1 MHLTQRTIEAL
12 VFRGALSARDVRW
25 DNVLPN
31 FGVRVYP
38 SGRKTFVI
46 SYRSHGRKRLMT
58 LGAASVL
65 TLEEARKRARAKLVA
80 VSDGV
85 DPLAEADRATRGDTL
100 KAFCQEY
107 LEKYSKLR
115 KRSWKE
121 DERTIEKQIVP
132 RWGSRKLNSLK
143 RADVIQAHH
152 QLGVKH
158 PYAANRFV
166 ELVSRIY
173 EIARDWGCVDEGFP
187 NPARKIKSF
196 PEEKRDRFVNAQ
208 ELPRLATA
216 IDAES
221 DPHVRGAFWLYL
233 LTGLRKRELLRAR
246 WVDIDFSANIWRIP
260 ETKAGRVHY
269 LPISARVIAVLSAL
283 PRVEGNPHLIPGL
296 RAGRSLEDLKKP
308 WQRIR
313 QRADLPDV
321 RIHDLRRTTGSH
333 MAQQG
338 VPLHLIA
345 RILNHKDPSTTA
357 VYAHFQQHHES
368 EALTRYADHLI
379 DVSYAAPGANIEA
392 LPQPQVPTSVESTSR
407 SNGHGEA
414 DDPVKTRRLEG
425 VRGRRRAAAS
435 GPRRSAE
442 ERRGR
447 FIETEAREQYEEHV
461 HPIARIT
468 PSRGLAR

>member
-1 MHLTQRTIEAL
+1 VHLTQRTIEAL
-12 VFRGALSARDVRW
+12 AFHGAPGTRDVRW
-25 DNVLPN
+25 DEVLPN

-58 LGAASVL
+58 LGAYGVL
-65 TLEEARKRARAKLVA
+65 TLEAARKRARSRLVA
-80 VSDGV
+80 VSDGL
-85 DPLAEADRATRGDTL
+85 DPLAEAERAARGDTV
-100 KAFCQEY
+100 KAFCQEF

-121 DERTIEKQIVP
+121 DERTIDKQIVP

-143 RADVIQAHH
+143 RADVIQAHR

-166 ELVSRIY
+166 ELVSRVY
-173 EIARDWGCVDEGFP
+173 EIARDWGSVEEGFP

-196 PEEKRDRFVNAQ
+196 AEVKRDRFVTAE
-208 ELPRLATA
+208 ELPRLAAA
-216 IDAES
+216 IDAEP

-246 WVDIDFSANIWRIP
+246 WVDIDFTANIWRIP

-269 LPISARVIAVLSAL
+269 LPISERVIAVLSAL
-283 PRVEGNPHLIPGL
+283 PRVEDNPHVIPGL
-296 RAGRSLEDLKKP
+296 RAGRPLDDLKKP

-313 QRADLPDV
+313 ERAGLPDV
-321 RIHDLRRTTGSH
+321 RIHDLRRTAGSH

-357 VYAHFQQHHES
+357 IYAHFQQRHES
-368 EALTRYADHLI
+368 EALSRYADHLVN
-379 DVSYAAPGANIEA
+379 VSYA
-392 LPQPQVPTSVESTSR
+392 VPDTNVV
-407 SNGHGEA
+407 A
-414 DDPVKTRRLEG
+414 I
-425 VRGRRRAAAS
+425 
-435 GPRRSAE
+435 
-442 ERRGR
+442 RRG
-447 FIETEAREQYEEHV
+447 
-461 HPIARIT
+461 
-468 PSRGLAR
+468 